1 MDSETITW
9 IFIAGGIILMIL
21 EMMLPG
27 GVAFFLGISG
37 LGVGILR
44 YLGLLSD
51 PFVAIFAWL
60 FSSVALTIL
69 IRPFIKKYFKGERSF
84 KFADEDYEAI
94 DKVVDVVETVK
105 DDNNSGRIRFQGISW
120 QARTIDGEIKAG
132 SKARI
137 SYRENTTWIVEAV
150 DPEPLE
156 NGEMRRNKQRE

>member
-9 IFIAGGIILMIL
+9 IFIAGGIILMTL
-21 EMMLPG
+21 EIMLPG

-44 YLGLLSD
+44 YLGFLSD

-94 DKVVDVVETVK
+94 DKIVDVVETVT
-105 DDNNSGRIRFQGISW
+105 DNDNSGRIRFQGITW

-137 SYRENTTWIVEAV
+137 SYRENTTWIVEAA
-150 DPEPLE
+150 DPDLPEAAE
-156 NGEMRRNKQRE
+156 KSREKQRE